1 MNGMDRQVRE
11 LLQAAAGE
19 PPHRISAAAV
29 RRRVIRRR
37 AAEFTAGAVALAA
50 IAALIPVGLGALGRA
65 HTPPP
70 AGPAAAR
77 IVTSRRYGYTE
88 ALPAGWRLAR
98 QATQRWNG
106 KGSPGNG
113 DPFVDLFR
121 GPRGVQAWAS
131 AAPTKASLAA
141 YTATVIRAAHANHPC
156 PVRPQTNQAI
166 TIGGAPARLLGMQCA
181 PGSGFLVELAV
192 TVHHGTAFVFGSQ
205 NPFKF
210 GSQNPQKADRA
221 AFHNFLN
228 GIRLP
233 R

>member
-1 MNGMDRQVRE
+1 MDRQLRD
-11 LLQAAAGE
+11 LLDAAVGE
-19 PPHRISAAAV
+19 PPRRVSAEAV

-37 AAEFTAGAVALAA
+37 VTEGLAAAVAVAV
-50 IAALIPVGLGALGRA
+50 IAVIIPVGIGALGRA
-65 HTPPP
+65 PGPPP
-70 AGPAAAR
+70 PGPAAAR
-77 IVTSRRYGYTE
+77 IVTSRHYGYTE
-88 ALPAGWRLAR
+88 TLPAGWRLAR
-98 QATQRWNG
+98 RAAQRWNG
-106 KGSPGNG
+106 QGSPGDG

-121 GPRGVQAWAS
+121 GPRGVEAWAS
-131 AAPTKASLAA
+131 ATSTKASLAA

-166 TIGGAPARLLGMQCA
+166 TIGGVPARLLGMECA
-181 PGSGFLVELAV
+181 PGSGFLVEIAV

-210 GSQNPQKADRA
+210 GSQNPRKADRA
-221 AFHNFLN
+221 AFHNFLD

>member
-1 MNGMDRQVRE
+1 MNGMDGHLRE
-11 LLQAAAGE
+11 LLEAAVGE
-19 PPHRISAAAV
+19 PPHRVSVEAV

-37 AAEFTAGAVALAA
+37 VAEAVAVAVTVA
-50 IAALIPVGLGALGRA
+50 VIAVIVPVGIGALGRPSG
-65 HTPPP
+65 PPN
-70 AGPAAAR
+70 GPAAAR
-77 IVTSRRYGYTE
+77 TVTSRQYGYTE
-88 ALPAGWRLAR
+88 ALPGGWRSVR
-98 QATQRWNG
+98 QAAQRWNG
-106 KGSPGNG
+106 QGSPGNG

-121 GPRGVQAWAS
+121 GPRGVEAWAS

-156 PVRPQTNQAI
+156 PVRPQTNRAI

-181 PGSGFLVELAV
+181 PGSGFLVEIAV

-210 GSQNPQKADRA
+210 GSQNPRKADRA
-221 AFHNFLN
+221 AFHNFLD

>member
-1 MNGMDRQVRE
+1 MNGMDRQLRD

-19 PPHRISAAAV
+19 PPHRVTAAAV

-37 AAEFTAGAVALAA
+37 VVEYAAAAAAVAV
-50 IAALIPVGLGALGRA
+50 IAVIIPVGIGALGRA
-65 HTPPP
+65 HKPP
-70 AGPAAAR
+70 GGGYAAAR
-77 IVTSRRYGYTE
+77 TVTSRHYGYTE
-88 ALPAGWRLAR
+88 ALPAGWRLAS
-98 QATQRWNG
+98 QATRRWNG
-106 KGSPGNG
+106 QGSPGDG
-113 DPFVDLFR
+113 DSVVDLFR
-121 GPRGVQAWAS
+121 GPRGVEAWAS
-131 AAPTKASLAA
+131 ATSTKASLAA

-156 PVRPQTNQAI
+156 PVRPQINQAI

-181 PGSGFLVELAV
+181 PGSGFLVEIAV

-210 GSQNPQKADRA
+210 GSQNPRKADRA
-221 AFHNFLN
+221 AFHNFLD